1 MFGHVLCYVNS
12 KSSLYYFTCMIVTKY
27 NSFTSR
33 NPKDK
38 TNTYIKLIL
47 DSWYDLIAPKEIN
60 KPS

>member
-1 MFGHVLCYVNS
+1 MFGQFHLIQRVVCIILLAW
-12 KSSLYYFTCMIVTKY
+12 SSLNTILWPQGIQKI
-27 NSFTSR
+27 
-33 NPKDK
+33 K